1 MAAEAADPRQ
11 RAPRLRGA
19 SAWRQM
25 LGRLPHERSRVFVLT
40 IVVGGVCGLSA
51 VAFHAAISWATAQ
64 LLDRSLAVSG
74 PMSMIAP
81 VLTPALGALLAG
93 IALEYV
99 VPAARGSGIPQV
111 KLVYAL
117 RSGRLRLRDAL
128 GKFVVTTL
136 QLGSGSSLGR
146 EGPTVHI
153 CASISSALSR
163 VFALSPQHRVRFI
176 PVGAAAGIAAA
187 FNAPIAAV
195 TFTIEEIVGDLDQTL
210 LSGVVVAAALAAAV
224 EHSILGGHPV
234 FSVPGSYQLQHV
246 SSLLVY
252 AMLGVAA
259 ALVSRVFYTILLG
272 LRRRLLRSRRCE
284 RALIPGLGGLAAGL
298 LAVGVH
304 AWLGVGGVLGDGHE
318 TLSAALTGTLTLH
331 IMAAL
336 AAAKLLATAACYST
350 GGAGGIFAPV
360 LFIGGM
366 LGGVFGHV
374 DQMLLHPEG
383 GEFGAFALVGMGAF
397 FAATIR
403 APITSVLI
411 IFEMTRSYGLILP
424 LMIANSVAYVLARMW
439 RPVPIYEAL
448 LQQDG
453 LQLPHTKRAAAALSA
468 FRVQDA
474 MTTELVAL
482 ESSESIASAVSRIQ
496 VHDFSMY
503 PVVDEHG
510 GLTGLVSL
518 ARLKHRL
525 AEGRGAAL
533 VASEARAET
542 CLRSDLA
549 LVDAVATMSALAA
562 RQMAVVE
569 GDSRRLVGVLSMSDV
584 LRAHTEAAR
593 ATASLEGSTDRNS
606 SRPAVKLK
614 RRDASLAFRNP
625 PRGPGD
631 IPPA

>member
-1 MAAEAADPRQ
+1 MFR
-11 RAPRLRGA
+11 RAFK
-19 SAWRQM
+19 
-25 LGRLPHERSRVFVLT
+25 RLPNERSRVFALT
-40 IVVGGVCGLSA
+40 IVVGGVCGLCA
-51 VAFHAAISWATAQ
+51 VAFHAGILWATAQ
-64 LLDRSLAVSG
+64 LLERSLAISG
-74 PMSMIAP
+74 TMRLAAM

-93 IALEYV
+93 IVLEYI
-99 VPAARGSGIPQV
+99 VPAARGSGIQQV

-117 RSGRLRLRDAL
+117 GSGRLRLRDAL

-136 QLGSGSSLGR
+136 QLGTGSSLGR

-153 CASISSALSR
+153 CASISSALGR
-163 VFALSPQHRVRFI
+163 AFGLSPQNCARFI

-234 FSVPGSYQLQHV
+234 FSVPGAYELEHV

-259 ALVSRVFYTILLG
+259 ALASLVFYSVLLG
-272 LRRRLLRSRRCE
+272 LRLRLRRGRRCE
-284 RALIPGLGGLAAGL
+284 RALIPGLGGLTAGL

-304 AWLGVGGVLGDGHE
+304 AWLKVDGVLGDGHDS
-318 TLSAALTGTLTLH
+318 LSAALVG
-331 IMAAL
+331 AL
-336 AAAKLLATAACYST
+336 AIHVMVALATTKLLATAACYST

-366 LGGVFGHV
+366 LGGIFGHV
-374 DQMLLHPEG
+374 DQLLLHPGG

-397 FAATIR
+397 FAAAIR

-424 LMIANSVAYVLARMW
+424 LMIASSVAYILARLW

-448 LQQDG
+448 LLQDG
-453 LQLPHTKRAAAALSA
+453 LQLPDTKRAAVALST
-468 FRVQDA
+468 FRVHDA

-482 ESSESIASAVSRIQ
+482 QANESVASALARIQ
-496 VHDFSMY
+496 SHDFSMY

-510 GLTGLVSL
+510 ALAGLVSQ

-525 AEGRGAAL
+525 AEGRGSAL
-533 VASEARAET
+533 VAGEAREEA

-549 LVDAVATMSALAA
+549 LVDAVAKMSALAA

-569 GDSRRLVGVLSMSDV
+569 GDSRRLVGVLAMSDV

-593 ATASLEGSTDRNS
+593 STVSVEIS
-606 SRPAVKLK
+606 SVRKRSRSAVKLK

-625 PRGPGD
+625 AREPGD
-631 IPPA
+631 IPPT